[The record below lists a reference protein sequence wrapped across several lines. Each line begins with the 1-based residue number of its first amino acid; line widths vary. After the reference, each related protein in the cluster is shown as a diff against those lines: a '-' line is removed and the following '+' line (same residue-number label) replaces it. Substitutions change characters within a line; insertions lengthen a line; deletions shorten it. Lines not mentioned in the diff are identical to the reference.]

1 MPDTMQS
8 NLEKQEIAKFLNI
21 SDEMALFSDI
31 PAQYRKKE
39 IRIQEGVS
47 EYEVLEQ
54 ARRIA
59 SLNSS
64 AGMVNFLGN
73 GIYKRIVP
81 ASVDSIIG
89 RSEFLTA
96 YTPYQAEMSQGVL
109 QSLFEYQTF
118 MSELTGMD
126 ASNSSMYDGFT
137 TLGEAVRMA
146 HRINERRD
154 ILIPENMFDDKLKV
168 VNSYLIGLSVRL
180 LTYRVN
186 QVTGFIDLN
195 DIQSKVSKDTSAI
208 VVEMPNSY
216 GIIDENVLKVSQIKG
231 DALLIAY
238 VDPISLGMLLP
249 PGDYGADIV
258 AAEGQQLGIHMNYGG
273 PGLGILTFR
282 KDYIRK
288 SPGRIIGETV
298 DNKGKKAYV
307 MTLQTREQ
315 HIRREKAT
323 SNICTN
329 QALMAIASA
338 VYLSVVGPTGL
349 KKIAQTTY
357 VNSRKLKN
365 KLSSLKAAGVPQLT
379 GKPFSDVLIKFS
391 TDVSQLQ
398 EFLAEKGIN
407 GGVPL
412 QKLAAAPIL
421 IPNSAFF
428 TATETTQE
436 NEIDQLVSIME
447 VFR

>member
-1 MPDTMQS
+1 MHDTMQS

-21 SDEMALFSDI
+21 SDEMDLFLDI
-31 PAQYRKKE
+31 PAQYRKRE
-39 IRIQEGVS
+39 IGIPSGIS
-47 EYEVLEQ
+47 EYEVIEE
-54 ARRIA
+54 ARRAA
-59 SLNSS
+59 SYNKS
-64 AGMVNFLGN
+64 AGMLNFLGN
-73 GIYKRIVP
+73 GIYRRIVP

-109 QSLFEYQTF
+109 QSLFEYQTY
-118 MSELTGMD
+118 MCELTGMD
-126 ASNSSMYDGFT
+126 VSNSSMYDGFT

-154 ILIPENMFDDKLKV
+154 ILIPENIYDDKLKV
-168 VNSYLIGLSVRL
+168 MNSYLSGLNVRL
-180 LTYRVN
+180 VSYSVSKN
-186 QVTGFIDLN
+186 TGFIDLD
-195 DIQSKVSKDTSAI
+195 DIQSKLSKDTSAI

-216 GIIDENVLKVSQIKG
+216 GVIDENVIKVSQIKG

-238 VDPISLGMLLP
+238 VDPISLGMISP

-288 SPGRIIGETV
+288 SPGRIIGETQ
-298 DNKGKKAYV
+298 DNRGKRAYV

-329 QALMAIASA
+329 QALMAIAA
-338 VYLSVVGPTGL
+338 TVYLGVIGPGGL

-357 VNSRKLKN
+357 VNSRSLKK
-365 KLSSLKAAGVPQLT
+365 KLSSMKSAGNSQIT
-379 GKPFSDVLIKFS
+379 GKPFSDVLIEFK
-391 TDVSQLQ
+391 TDVSGLQ
-398 EFLAEKGIN
+398 EFLAANGIN
-407 GGVPL
+407 GGISL
-412 QKLAAAPIL
+412 QKLASSPSL
-421 IPNSAFF
+421 IPNAAFF
-428 TATETTQE
+428 TATETTTSW
-436 NEIDQLVSIME
+436 EIDRLAATME
-447 VFR
+447 VFK